1 MTSSEDPDGSSSA
14 VRVKLQSKDRD
25 SSQEFSIQ
33 RVRSCSSSSIVSVST
48 FMRSNASVPP
58 QEAPLSSIFSQY
70 LSGLPAGAARK
81 VRFHF
86 DGSKVTGS
94 QTAAQLD
101 LEDGDIIE
109 VWT

>member
-1 MTSSEDPDGSSSA
+1 MVGPPGTTAWQPQRWSSSDEDA
-14 VRVKLQSKDRD
+14 D
-25 SSQEFSIQ
+25 SQK
-33 RVRSCSSSSIVSVST
+33 RSDFINISVH
-48 FMRSNASVPP
+48 FNASVPP

-109 VWT
+109 VQMCGGNV